1 MNKLILF
8 ILLFFSIQLSQAQK
22 AVVALPA
29 MNVIYIGLD
38 NPLKIAVEGYVSD
51 QLAIDC
57 ENCTIVKA
65 SDYYILKVTKPGTCK
80 VIVSYKKK
88 KMLKTDTLLFRVKS
102 VPKPES
108 MFGELESGPLSVK
121 ALLEQY
127 TINAVLPNFFYD
139 GISFKVVKFGSLFV
153 PKYGVASAFNPNND
167 IIPLEL
173 KRLII
178 NSRTGDKILVDD
190 IQVTGPGGVKKR
202 LGPIAIT
209 IDNYF
214 PQPFEFP
221 ERFIYQKENDNEFVD
236 IKTSEIYNT
245 KREYRF
251 ESGILKGYNTKCLDS
266 QLILEVKRDSK
277 KILWEK
283 HYYAS
288 GKLETVYNFEE
299 NDSVGTAFSYYENGQ
314 IKSQGNVI
322 VKSINI
328 NEHYRPY
335 VSFGNCIGYREIMFL
350 DTFLI
355 QNYAPYGHWKCYS
368 DKGMLLLDC
377 NLKIFNYGQIPIR
390 PSDPEFDFSNN
401 NPNKKS
407 ASIKEA
413 MESKDSYFRPAF
425 SGSFKLYNREGNII
439 KEETFKD

>member
-1 MNKLILF
+1 MNKTILLILF
-8 ILLFFSIQLSQAQK
+8 IVTCFFSQAQQ

-29 MNVIYIGLD
+29 MNVVYIGLD
-38 NPLKIAVEGYVSD
+38 NPLKIAVEGYTND
-51 QLAIDC
+51 KLAVGC

-65 SDYYILKVTKPGTCK
+65 SHYYILKVTKPGTCK
-80 VIVSYKKK
+80 VIVSYKEKK
-88 KMLKTDTLLFRVKS
+88 ILKTDTLLFRVKS

-108 MFGELESGPLSVK
+108 MFGELESGPLSVT
-121 ALLEQY
+121 ALLEQC
-127 TINAVLPNFFYD
+127 TINAVLPNFYYD
-139 GISFKVVKFGSLFV
+139 GISFKVVKFSSLFV
-153 PKYGVASAFNPNND
+153 PKYGEASAFNPNND
-167 IIPLEL
+167 KIPLEL

-209 IDNYF
+209 IENYF

-221 ERFIYQKENDNEFVD
+221 ERFIYQKESDNKFFE
-236 IKTSEIYNT
+236 IKTSEIYNS
-245 KREYRF
+245 KREYSF
-251 ESGILKGYNTKCLDS
+251 EPGILRGYNTKCLDS

-277 KILWEK
+277 KIVSEK
-283 HYYAS
+283 HYYPS
-288 GKLETVYNFEE
+288 RKLQTIYNFEE

-314 IKSQGNVI
+314 IKSQGYVI
-322 VKSINI
+322 VKSNNI

-335 VSFGNCIGYREIMFL
+335 VSFGNCMGYSEIMFL

-368 DKGMLLLDC
+368 EKGTLLIDC
-377 NLKIFNYGQIPIR
+377 NLKVFNYGHIPIK

-401 NPNKKS
+401 NPNKKP
-407 ASIKEA
+407 ATIKEA
-413 MESKDSYFRPAF
+413 QESKDCYFKPAF
-425 SGSFKLYNREGNII
+425 TGSFKLYDRQGKII
-439 KEETFKD
+439 KEQTFKD